1 MFRFEAASG
10 WGFGVPL
17 DLGSEGDRVFL
28 TLFGTGICGA
38 AGAAAVRATISDSAV
53 PVLFAGAQGGF
64 AGLDQVNIGP
74 LTRSLVGVG
83 EVNVVV
89 TPAGTTSNT
98 VTIVVK

>member
-1 MFRFEAASG
+1 M
-10 WGFGVPL
+10 
-17 DLGSEGDRVFL
+17 
-28 TLFGTGICGA
+28 
-38 AGAAAVRATISDSAV
+38 RATIGDSAV

-74 LTRSLVGVG
+74 LPRSLAGAG

-89 TPAGTTSNT
+89 TAAGTTSNT